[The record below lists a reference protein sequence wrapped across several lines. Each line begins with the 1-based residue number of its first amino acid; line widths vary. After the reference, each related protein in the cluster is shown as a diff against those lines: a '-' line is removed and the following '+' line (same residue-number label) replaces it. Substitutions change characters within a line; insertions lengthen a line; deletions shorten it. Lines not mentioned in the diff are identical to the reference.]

1 MSIYLHCSELP
12 DLIALDFV
20 LVILYIYFLNLLK
33 LTVVSVPGF

>member
-1 MSIYLHCSELP
+1 MFLHCNELP

-20 LVILYIYFLNLLK
+20 LVILLIYFLNLLK